1 MLYKTKRGK
10 EMIEHVRLSILLGIY
25 GSLLTERQLEILDNY
40 YNDDMSLSEIAE
52 KFDISRQ
59 AVLDNVKK
67 GEKKL
72 LEYEDKLHILS
83 DQEARKNKIG
93 KIQDILSNKSTQ
105 KDVDTINKLLKQID

>member
-1 MLYKTKRGK
+1 
-10 EMIEHVRLSILLGIY
+10 MIEHVRLSILLGIY

-83 DQEARKNKIG
+83 DQESRKNKID
-93 KIQDILSNKSTQ
+93 KIQDILSNKTTQ
-105 KDVDTINKLLKQID
+105 KDIDTINKLLKQID